1 MPKYISLLKRSEAE
15 AAETYLQSLTEGTR
29 DLARME
35 DVSRLVLNLVD
46 VPPEEAGLRPGGRP
60 AFDVVVE
67 LSVESDELADRYLR
81 AVRSQTG
88 GETHLYRATEHI
100 ERDYERTW
108 PDGEVSPGIKSFY
121 LALKR
126 ADISHDEMARHWG
139 ETHAPLALK
148 HHVGMWRYVRN
159 VFDEVLTPDSPPWDG
174 VAELHF
180 RSSYDLINRFY
191 DSDEGRAV
199 IAADIAKFSGGGR
212 ALHTHEHILRS

>member
-1 MPKYISLLKRSEAE
+1 MPKYISLLKRADGENR
-15 AAETYLQSLTEGTR
+15 ETYHANLFQAGR
-29 DLARME
+29 DLSDGKRVE
-35 DVSRLVLNLVD
+35 KLIIDLVD
-46 VPPEEAGLRPGGRP
+46 VPPEDAGRRPGGQP
-60 AFDVVVE
+60 AFDAVME
-67 LSVESDELADRYLR
+67 LWTGDDTAAEACRL
-81 AVRSQTG
+81 AVRGRTG
-88 GETHLYRATEHI
+88 GESHLYRASEFL
-100 ERDYERTW
+100 ERDYDRTW

-126 ADISHDEMARHWG
+126 ADITHEEMARHWG

-159 VFDEVLTPDSPPWDG
+159 VFDAALTPDAPNWDG

-180 RSSYDLINRFY
+180 RNSDDLINRFY